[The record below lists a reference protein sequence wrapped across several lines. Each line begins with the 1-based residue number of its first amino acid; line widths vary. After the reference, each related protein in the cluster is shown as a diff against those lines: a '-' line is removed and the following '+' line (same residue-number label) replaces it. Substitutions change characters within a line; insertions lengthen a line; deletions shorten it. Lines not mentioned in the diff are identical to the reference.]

1 MDPDG
6 DVVHGVTPVE
16 VDGSGGQTRSEPG
29 APAAAVG
36 AEAVVPFLAAPGVSK
51 AANSVEEFVRESWP
65 SLYRTAL
72 LVTGSPHDAEDAVQ
86 NAMAVVVQ
94 HWDRISR
101 GDSPAGYSRR
111 VIATQAYRRAR
122 RRRLELDRLLL
133 LRRSFGDADDD
144 GSERT
149 VQRDALLGAL
159 EQLPPRMR
167 TAVVMRF
174 YGDLSERETAEAL
187 GCSTGTVKSQ
197 THKGLARLRAAMGPT
212 WDDDAGQ
219 PAGGTR

>member
-1 MDPDG
+1 
-6 DVVHGVTPVE
+6 VHGVTPAE
-16 VDGSGGQTRSEPG
+16 VDGAGGRTRGEPG
-29 APAAAVG
+29 AERVEAVSLD
-36 AEAVVPFLAAPGVSK
+36 AVVPFLAEAGGS
-51 AANSVEEFVRESWP
+51 ARSVEEFVRDAWP

-86 NAMAVVVQ
+86 NAMAVVVE

-101 GDSPAGYSRR
+101 GESPTGYSRR
-111 VIATQAYRRAR
+111 VIATQAYRKAR

-133 LRRSFGDADDD
+133 LRRSYRDADDD

-149 VQRDALLGAL
+149 VQRDALLSAL
-159 EQLPPRMR
+159 QQLPPRMR

-174 YGDLSERETAEAL
+174 YCDLSERETAEAL

-197 THKGLARLRAAMGPT
+197 THKGLARLRAAIGPT

-219 PAGGTR
+219 PVGGTR

>member
-1 MDPDG
+1 
-6 DVVHGVTPVE
+6 VTA
-16 VDGSGGQTRSEPG
+16 D
-29 APAAAVG
+29 
-36 AEAVVPFLAAPGVSK
+36 AVVPFLPEAGVSRTRG
-51 AANSVEEFVRESWP
+51 VEEFVRDAWP

-72 LVTGSPHDAEDAVQ
+72 LVTGSPDDAEDAVQ
-86 NAMAVVVQ
+86 NAMAVVVE

-101 GDSPAGYSRR
+101 GESPTGYSRR
-111 VIATQAYRRAR
+111 VIATQAYRKAR

-133 LRRSFGDADDD
+133 LRRSQRDADDD

-149 VQRDALLGAL
+149 VQRDALLSAL
-159 EQLPPRMR
+159 QQLPPRMR